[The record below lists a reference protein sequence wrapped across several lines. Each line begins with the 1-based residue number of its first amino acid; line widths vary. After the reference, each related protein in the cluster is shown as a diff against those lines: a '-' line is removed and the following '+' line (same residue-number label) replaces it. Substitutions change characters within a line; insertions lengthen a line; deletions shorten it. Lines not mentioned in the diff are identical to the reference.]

1 MSSSMIE
8 FLLLAAIAI
17 FIGWRLY
24 ITLGQDAGPPEGRV
38 RGPVVKPDVS
48 GDEDKTTIETAQTA
62 PDIDLPADVLAG
74 LKAIDTADRSFE
86 LTGFLTGARGAY
98 EFIVTAFAEGDLDRL
113 RPLLDDDVFE
123 AWEAAIS
130 ARDATDQDGG
140 PQLLRLVNSEIREAS
155 VDQDRVARIAMLFE
169 ADLNDG
175 VRTFSVS
182 EVWTFKRS
190 VNSKDPNWLLDD
202 VDTNG

>member
-1 MSSSMIE
+1 MIE
-8 FLLLAAIAI
+8 FLLLAAIAV

-24 ITLGQDAGPPEGRV
+24 VTLGQDAGPPEGQV
-38 RGPVVKPDVS
+38 RGPTVKPDLPEDVEPVMLETQ
-48 GDEDKTTIETAQTA
+48 EDKTRA
-62 PDIDLPADVLAG
+62 DLPEDVVIG
-74 LKAIDTADRSFE
+74 LKAIEAADRSFD
-86 LTGFLTGARGAY
+86 LTGFLAGARGAY
-98 EFIVTAFAEGDLDRL
+98 ELIVTAFAEGDLDRL

-130 ARDATDQDGG
+130 ARDASHQDGG
-140 PQLLRLVNSEIREAS
+140 PQLLRLVNSELREAS
-155 VDQDRVARIAMLFE
+155 MDQDRIARIALLFE

-175 VRTFSVS
+175 VRTFTVS